1 MREHSLSIN
10 EENTSRSVELSFDTD
25 GGCHY
30 LTVKT
35 FKTNKIG
42 DLEST
47 SVLIDREDAYAV
59 IALLQAFT
67 EECTLSSL
75 RKKKGA

>member
-1 MREHSLSIN
+1 MREHSISIN
-10 EENTSRSVELSFDTD
+10 EENTSRSVEFSFDND

-35 FKTNKIG
+35 FKTNNVG

-67 EECTLSSL
+67 EECTLHKL
-75 RKKKGA
+75 KKKGA